1 MFDFLQVI
9 SRVGILEFDCKV
21 VELVDLVKEL
31 INLAY

>member
-9 SRVGILEFDCKV
+9 GRVGILEFDCEV

-31 INLAY
+31 IDLTY